1 MPLSVTRRGAVAL
14 LGLGSAS
21 LLAACSQSSTSTS
34 GSSSSASETPSS
46 QTSSASAN
54 ASTEAT
60 EQKYNAGSKNYKGVV
75 PLVDHYEN
83 KTYEPGNEEHPP
95 RNAPK
100 PLKPENM
107 NEDSLEGAYA
117 TLRYQAS
124 VFDYITKTGDLEPLK
139 EMEAA
144 KPDIEYM
151 QSFET
156 FYRNMESSKTWF
168 FDRKFEMDILADPIV
183 SSSKITWRCTETFL
197 NGTKAIIRGEYHDD
211 LPEKYQWTRLT
222 GYVTTEY
229 VNGRWAVTPYVSG
242 GGTGGH

>member
-34 GSSSSASETPSS
+34 GSSSSASETSSS

-60 EQKYNAGSKNYKGVV
+60 GQKYDAGSKNYKGVV

-117 TLRYQAS
+117 TLRYHAS

-156 FYRNMESSKTWF
+156 FYQNMESSKT
-168 FDRKFEMDILADPIV
+168 
-183 SSSKITWRCTETFL
+183 
-197 NGTKAIIRGEYHDD
+197 
-211 LPEKYQWTRLT
+211 
-222 GYVTTEY
+222 
-229 VNGRWAVTPYVSG
+229 
-242 GGTGGH
+242 

>member
-34 GSSSSASETPSS
+34 GSSSSVSETSSS

-54 ASTEAT
+54 VSTEAT
-60 EQKYNAGSKNYKGVV
+60 GQKYDAGSKNYKGVV
-75 PLVDHYEN
+75 PLVDHYES
-83 KTYEPGNEEHPP
+83 KTYEPG
-95 RNAPK
+95 
-100 PLKPENM
+100 

-156 FYRNMESSKTWF
+156 FYQNMESSKTWF

>member
-34 GSSSSASETPSS
+34 GSSSSASETSSS
-46 QTSSASAN
+46 QTNSASAN

-60 EQKYNAGSKNYKGVV
+60 GQKYDAGSKNYKGVV
-75 PLVDHYEN
+75 PLV
-83 KTYEPGNEEHPP
+83 
-95 RNAPK
+95 
-100 PLKPENM
+100 ENM

-117 TLRYQAS
+117 TLRYHAS

-156 FYRNMESSKTWF
+156 FYQNMESSKTWF